1 MSVKFKIELI
11 VKMGKKKF
19 FAFAQCLEMEK
30 DFWVTDNSKLNDVE
44 ISNYISKPR
53 ATDENGNPRHDFYIF
68 KIRYHK
74 DYDKLKEGEIVELTP
89 EK

>member
-11 VKMGKKKF
+11 SKLEKKKYF
-19 FAFAQCLEMEK
+19 VFAQCLETEK
-30 DFWVTDNSKLNDVE
+30 NFWVTENSKLNDVE

-53 ATDENGNPRHDFYIF
+53 AIDENGNPRHDLYIF
-68 KIRYHK
+68 KIKYHK
-74 DYDKLKEGEIVELTP
+74 DFDQLKEGDIIELTP

>member
-1 MSVKFKIELI
+1 MSVKFKIEFI
-11 VKMGKKKF
+11 SKMGKKKF
-19 FAFAQCLEMEK
+19 FVFVKCLEVEK

-53 ATDENGNPRHDFYIF
+53 ALDEKGKPRHDLYIF

-74 DYDKLKEGEIVELTP
+74 YFEKLTEGEIVELSL

>member
-1 MSVKFKIELI
+1 MSVKFKIEFI
-11 VKMGKKKF
+11 SQMGKKKF
-19 FAFAQCLEMEK
+19 FAFVQCLETEK
-30 DFWVTDNSKLNDVE
+30 DFWVTDHSKLNDVE

-53 ATDENGNPRHDFYIF
+53 AIDEDGNPRHDLYIF

-74 DYDKLKEGEIVELTP
+74 DFDKLAEGEIVELTP